1 MKKACLLL
9 GCVLVLLLLSGPVLA
24 ANTAK
29 SLGMAGAVVAIGD
42 DLSAPYFNPAGLASM
57 KKNCAGLSLSSKSV
71 AWSGDYDA
79 SGSRM
84 NLFEN
89 LGGAMPLGQGTLYA
103 GSATLNWFFANVED
117 PGFGSDVVVDTW
129 LNAPGVAYGAMLM
142 PGLMVGG
149 GLNYLMYSSIT
160 DQPDTDNNVTY
171 TGTGIGAT
179 LGALYSAAPTVNIGG
194 SLTLLGD
201 VISTGKAEIAP
212 DVDIDR
218 TNNSLPSMIRI
229 GAAVKP
235 MPGLTVSG
243 QFDVVSRVNFEQK
256 METDL
261 GDAVLAIR
269 TDSVVVTRLGVEF
282 LAAEG
287 KVPLWAGI
295 SFTPDNNGTLDH
307 DPLDFNAEYIMF
319 CNGGYVTPNTTTIS
333 LGAGYN
339 EGPFSAGI
347 AAQSSTGTVSIV
359 GGDVTITGIEILAS
373 GSFVF

>member
-1 MKKACLLL
+1 MKKTCLFL
-9 GCVLVLLLLSGPVLA
+9 GCILVLLLLSGPVLA

-42 DLSAPYFNPAGLASM
+42 DLSAPYINPAGLAAI
-57 KKNCAGLSLSSKSV
+57 KKNCAGISLSSDSV
-71 AWSGDYDA
+71 TWSGDYDA

-103 GSATLNWFFANVED
+103 GSATLSWFFADVDN

-129 LNAPGVAYGAMLM
+129 LNAPGVAYGIELM

-179 LGALYSAAPTVNIGG
+179 LGTIYTAAPMINIGG
-194 SLTLLGD
+194 SITLLGD
-201 VISTGKAEIAP
+201 VISTGKAKISS

-218 TNNSLPSMIRI
+218 TNNSFPSTLRI

-243 QFDVVSRVNFEQK
+243 QFDVLGAVNFEEK

-269 TDSVVVTRLGVEF
+269 ADSVVTTRLGVEF
-282 LAAEG
+282 LAADG
-287 KVPLWAGI
+287 KVPLWAGV
-295 SFTPDNNGTLDH
+295 SFTPDNNGTLDPQ
-307 DPLDFNAEYIMF
+307 DLNAEYIMF
-319 CNGGYVTPNTTTIS
+319 CNGGYVMPNTTTIS

-347 AAQSSTGTVSIV
+347 AAQSSTGTVNII
-359 GGDVTITGIEILAS
+359 GGDVTITDMTIIVS